1 MDVIKVARQ
10 LGAAIQADEKYKA
23 FVEAKKRSDE
33 DKDLQALIGEFN
45 MAKMN
50 IDAEINKEESE
61 RDQEK
66 IREFNVTLRQIYG
79 KVMCNDSMIEFNKAK
94 NDFEGLLRH
103 MNGIIDMCCEGAD
116 PETCEPQ
123 ECTGSCA
130 TCGGCH

>member
-1 MDVIKVARQ
+1 MDVIKAARN
-10 LGAAIQADEKYKA
+10 LGAAIQADEKYK
-23 FVEAKKRSDE
+23 VYMEAKKKSDE

-45 MAKMN
+45 MARMN
-50 IDAEINKEESE
+50 IDAEINKEENE
-61 RDQEK
+61 RDQDK

-103 MNGIIDMCCEGAD
+103 MNGIIEMCCEGAD
-116 PETCEPQ
+116 PETCEPS